1 MKRSRLLLILFL
13 AALLVLGGCA
23 LPQKQQQQPRTKAVV
38 VLADFSASTAALRDF
53 YLENVSQVL
62 AQMDHGDF
70 LAVCRI
76 TSSSVNEPGVLLQE
90 EFAPF
95 VPRDAAGNPTD
106 NPVIVRQAREKAD
119 AALAARKAALEE
131 ELRRAWPGE
140 LGREKVMSTD
150 IMGSLTVAQNLFATH
165 LRDRSVLV
173 VLSDMLED
181 SERYNFT
188 RENLSDKRIEE
199 IIAAEQKAGRLPRL
213 QGVKVYVVA
222 PGTGDT
228 SRFFAVRNFWLKYF
242 AACGAELPAENY
254 SNKLPT
260 RI

>member
-1 MKRSRLLLILFL
+1 VLVPLLLAML
-13 AALLVLGGCA
+13 ALGGCA
-23 LPQKQQQQPRTKAVV
+23 LPWSRQPQPSGKAVV

-53 YLENVSQVL
+53 YLENVRQVL

-76 TSSSVNEPGVLLQE
+76 TASSVNEPGVLLQE

-106 NPVIVRQAREKAD
+106 NPVLVRQAREKAD

-131 ELRRAWPGE
+131 EARRAWLGE
-140 LGREKVMSTD
+140 PGREKIMRTD
-150 IMGSLTVAQNLFATH
+150 IMGSLTVAQNLFAAH
-165 LRDRSVLV
+165 RRDRSVLV

-188 RENLSDKRIEE
+188 RESLSEKRIEE
-199 IIAAEQKAGRLPRL
+199 IITAERGARRLPRL

-254 SNKLPT
+254 GNKLPT